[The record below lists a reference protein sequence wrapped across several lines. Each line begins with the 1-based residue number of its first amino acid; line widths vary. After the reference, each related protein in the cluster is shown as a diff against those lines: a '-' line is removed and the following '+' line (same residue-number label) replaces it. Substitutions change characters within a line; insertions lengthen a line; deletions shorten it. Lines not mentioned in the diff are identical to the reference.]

1 MTQVHPVPIGPFRGI
16 NNRLP
21 DFALRTDAGDFVRS
35 AINVDL
41 DDSGRFRRR
50 PGQTRIQALSVPHS
64 LRQTA
69 DGRFFVVVG
78 SVLYRIT
85 LPAYSQ
91 TLVKVLSSNA
101 RVYYAEH
108 NGDLYYSNG
117 QDCGRIAADNTW
129 YPWALP
135 TPAAP
140 AVEAVAGTLPAGLY
154 RVAVT
159 YSNSV
164 TGEEGGAKGATQFAL
179 SSAGALRVTLPW
191 AVTGAT
197 HVNVYVSGING
208 GALFL
213 YASLDV
219 GVSSCDI
226 MSLPIDTV
234 TLQTEG
240 MEPLPAGTGLFLH
253 LGRIGAIVGGQV
265 VYSEP
270 WRMAYYRPV
279 ENWIAFEKPATIVVP
294 AQNGCYIVADK
305 TRWFAG
311 DLANASAIVD
321 VLPYEAIPGTEF
333 AAVSDMT
340 VGWFSTAGVVIATP
354 DGSAAAVMADPIDL
368 TAPASGASVVL
379 ISSGFERVISC
390 GWALNLTT
398 KAATQYSGFDY
409 TSFAGGYGTKADG
422 IYGLTGDTDNGTE
435 VEASIGLGRINFGS
449 MVAKRIPKIRLGVA
463 SEQPMVVTI
472 ATPGYPN
479 GYSYEAK
486 RSSSELIEQQAEP
499 GKGLSA
505 SWFDII
511 LSNNAGAD
519 FLLESASVVVAFPT
533 RSKWYGL

>member
-1 MTQVHPVPIGPFRGI
+1 
-16 NNRLP
+16 
-21 DFALRTDAGDFVRS
+21 
-35 AINVDL
+35 
-41 DDSGRFRRR
+41 
-50 PGQTRIQALSVPHS
+50 
-64 LRQTA
+64 
-69 DGRFFVVVG
+69 
-78 SVLYRIT
+78 
-85 LPAYSQ
+85 
-91 TLVKVLSSNA
+91 
-101 RVYYAEH
+101 
-108 NGDLYYSNG
+108 
-117 QDCGRIAADNTW
+117 
-129 YPWALP
+129 
-135 TPAAP
+135 
-140 AVEAVAGTLPAGLY
+140 
-154 RVAVT
+154 
-159 YSNSV
+159 
-164 TGEEGGAKGATQFAL
+164 
-179 SSAGALRVTLPW
+179 
-191 AVTGAT
+191 
-197 HVNVYVSGING
+197 VSGING

-435 VEASIGLGRINFGS
+435 VEASIGLSRINFGS
-449 MVAKRIPKIRLGVA
+449 MIAKRIPKIRLGVA

-486 RSSSELIEQQAEP
+486 RSSSEIIEQQAEP

-519 FLLESASVVVAFPT
+519 FLLESVSVVVAFPT